1 MKIFQSHSLPSTSLF
16 SFGTGRG
23 WGIFCGIFRW
33 HKHTGTALATLMWL
47 WVFYRAKE
55 DGAVVLGLVHPW
67 DAHGHHDD
75 DDHTFSKEGIGE
87 LPTLDDDGE
96 GGKDGQ

>member
-1 MKIFQSHSLPSTSLF
+1 MRGFF
-16 SFGTGRG
+16 SIGAKEDVFYHAKED
-23 WGIFCGIFRW
+23 I
-33 HKHTGTALATLMWL
+33 
-47 WVFYRAKE
+47 FYRAKE

-96 GGKDGQ
+96 GGEDGH